1 MQANYTVIGL
11 VLAYMAA
18 MGLISFYAKRFSQSA
33 HSFTSGTTGG
43 KGFPAILIGFLLMSE
58 FIGTAA
64 SVGTVQEAYKSG
76 ISASWNLVA
85 LGAGFLLYAFL
96 LAHKF
101 KDSGENTISG
111 ALSKTYGPATKLGTS
126 IIMIF
131 ALQIVAVSVYASGGA
146 VLAGLL
152 AINRSTAIVITGVVA
167 VLYVSMGGMR
177 SVIYTNIVHALVKYL
192 GIVVALAFALS
203 RIGGFSELKAHLP
216 AEMFTIDAV
225 GWPQI
230 FAWLVAGIGATFSTQ
245 YVIQAISTVSDGRK
259 AQWASFYTGLLMVP
273 FGIFAALVGMCARL
287 LFPGIDSLQ
296 AFPTLIAQM
305 DNLLAGVVVAGL
317 AGSLFGTI
325 SALSIG
331 TATLLYKDFYLGLFK
346 KSGEDHQSLTFVRV
360 ATVLVGLLPIPLA
373 IFTPNVL
380 AVTFLAKSLRAAL
393 AVLVLLVFY
402 APHFGT
408 SQGALVSI
416 IASLVF
422 TIGWFLAGNP
432 FGIDNAYVALFIPI
446 VVMSISQM
454 MKRPGSQPETISPAR
469 GL

>member
-1 MQANYTVIGL
+1 
-11 VLAYMAA
+11 
-18 MGLISFYAKRFSQSA
+18 
-33 HSFTSGTTGG
+33 
-43 KGFPAILIGFLLMSE
+43 
-58 FIGTAA
+58 
-64 SVGTVQEAYKSG
+64 
-76 ISASWNLVA
+76 
-85 LGAGFLLYAFL
+85 
-96 LAHKF
+96 
-101 KDSGENTISG
+101 
-111 ALSKTYGPATKLGTS
+111 
-126 IIMIF
+126 
-131 ALQIVAVSVYASGGA
+131 
-146 VLAGLL
+146 
-152 AINRSTAIVITGVVA
+152 
-167 VLYVSMGGMR
+167 
-177 SVIYTNIVHALVKYL
+177 
-192 GIVVALAFALS
+192 
-203 RIGGFSELKAHLP
+203 
-216 AEMFTIDAV
+216 
-225 GWPQI
+225 
-230 FAWLVAGIGATFSTQ
+230 
-245 YVIQAISTVSDGRK
+245 VIQAISTVSDSRK
-259 AQWASFYTGLLMVP
+259 AQWASFYTALLMVP

-287 LFPGIDSLQ
+287 LYPGIDSLQ

-416 IASLVF
+416 IASLVI

-454 MKRPGSQPETISPAR
+454 MKQSRSQSEAIPPG
-469 GL
+469 